1 MVYSGKPRG
10 ARIRIID
17 YHGLNFPLLVAAD
30 SNSESSVEGNP
41 MSKPKT
47 QDNDASVEKFLASIK
62 DDQQRTDC
70 ESVLKL
76 MKDLTGE
83 SAVMWGKAKVG
94 FGRFHYRGKTSEGDW
109 FHVGFSP
116 RKQDLVLYLHCEL
129 EKQAALLE
137 KLGKHKIGK
146 SCLYI
151 KKFGDVHVPTLK
163 KLIKTA
169 YKSPA
174 IAGAII
180 E

>member
-1 MVYSGKPRG
+1 MT
-10 ARIRIID
+10 
-17 YHGLNFPLLVAAD
+17 
-30 SNSESSVEGNP
+30 
-41 MSKPKT
+41 KPKPQANT
-47 QDNDASVEKFLASIK
+47 PDVDKFLAGIK

-70 ESVLKL
+70 LAILDL
-76 MKDLTGE
+76 MQKLTGE
-83 SAVMWGKAKVG
+83 PAAMWGKNKVC
-94 FGRFHYRGKTSEGDW
+94 FGTFHYRGKTSEGDW

-151 KKFGDVHVPTLK
+151 KKFEDVHVPTLK
-163 KLIKTA
+163 KLIKKA

-174 IAGAII
+174 ISGAII
-180 E
+180 D